1 MMDLFKNRKRI
12 IYDRHNNI
20 PYLIRYYLY
29 LKERKNFP
37 FNITLHK
44 ILVSDLDDL
53 HDHPWNY
60 ATLILKGGYYE
71 HTPEGKF
78 WRGPGHFRFCKAS
91 SLHRLELD
99 KDEDGNELP
108 CWSLF
113 YMGRKQQEWGF
124 IKNGKWIHNEKYLA
138 EKNKE
143 PKNRLE
149 QMASLTHD
157 PIAHC

>member
-1 MMDLFKNRKRI
+1 MMGLFKNRKRI
-12 IYDRHNNI
+12 IYDRQNEV
-20 PYLIRYYLY
+20 PYLIRYYLF
-29 LKERKNFP
+29 LRDRKKFP

-78 WRGPGHFRFCKAS
+78 WRGPGHFRTCKAS
-91 SLHRLELD
+91 SLHRLELAKD
-99 KDEDGNELP
+99 KEGNELP

-113 YMGRKQQEWGF
+113 YMGQKQQEWGF
-124 IKNGKWIHNEKYLA
+124 IKNGTWIHNEKYFA
-138 EKNKE
+138 EKAKE